1 MVTIFNMVLLL
12 LYVTS
17 IVSLASATINGVKR
31 DNAKALWNCALGLV
45 FLVCAGAWHWFYF
58 KSGHAFVALFR
69 ESVDEIMFD
78 ITFTV
83 LDIGLP
89 RVVTQII
96 RFVLVTIPHWIEI
109 ALAFLALKGGDS
121 ATACMLEAEAAEKA
135 KQAALRAERYAKN
148 RARVVVNVTED
159 ASPVY
164 SDLSSDDIS
173 RLRMKAKH
181 NALTEDER
189 VLYSEYL
196 RQQQAEGK
204 WDPEENA
211 YKNRKRKREK
221 SEFDWHGV
229 FLKVRKAVVVLVVVG
244 IGFRFGGAAVSN
256 LVNKTFEPGSGVW
269 QSSPLESVNDFG
281 GSYDDLSDEDEQKA
295 EYMMY
300 RQQGGSWSFDEWTRF
315 LDEVRACEDEAGLMS
330 LSEELEASGFKA
342 SGGFDFGS
350 FVQALKNSNGD
361 GVSNIGHYFG
371 DNGGQVTIEDLG
383 N

>member
-96 RFVLVTIPHWIEI
+96 RFVLVTIPYWIEI

-173 RLRMKAKH
+173 FAH
-181 NALTEDER
+181 
-189 VLYSEYL
+189 
-196 RQQQAEGK
+196 EG
-204 WDPEENA
+204 E
-211 YKNRKRKREK
+211 
-221 SEFDWHGV
+221 
-229 FLKVRKAVVVLVVVG
+229 
-244 IGFRFGGAAVSN
+244 
-256 LVNKTFEPGSGVW
+256 T
-269 QSSPLESVNDFG
+269 
-281 GSYDDLSDEDEQKA
+281 
-295 EYMMY
+295 
-300 RQQGGSWSFDEWTRF
+300 
-315 LDEVRACEDEAGLMS
+315 
-330 LSEELEASGFKA
+330 
-342 SGGFDFGS
+342 
-350 FVQALKNSNGD
+350 
-361 GVSNIGHYFG
+361 
-371 DNGGQVTIEDLG
+371 
-383 N
+383 

>member
-96 RFVLVTIPHWIEI
+96 RFVLVTIPYWIEI

-148 RARVVVNVTED
+148 RARVVV
-159 ASPVY
+159 
-164 SDLSSDDIS
+164 
-173 RLRMKAKH
+173 
-181 NALTEDER
+181 
-189 VLYSEYL
+189 
-196 RQQQAEGK
+196 
-204 WDPEENA
+204 
-211 YKNRKRKREK
+211 
-221 SEFDWHGV
+221 
-229 FLKVRKAVVVLVVVG
+229 LVVVG

-281 GSYDDLSDEDEQKA
+281 GSYNDLSDEDEQKA

-350 FVQALKNSNGD
+350 FVQALKTRTAMAVPTSD
-361 GVSNIGHYFG
+361 IILAITAVR
-371 DNGGQVTIEDLG
+371 
-383 N
+383 